1 MRWAQVKAKSS
12 VGGWHNRCVTPGHG
26 HAAGALAA
34 PATRVEPRLSRR
46 RLGVQATADRS
57 DAPPDE
63 RQPHPCRA
71 RARPPAHLPPPPDS
85 RARSRRAA
93 APRATAAPRLAR
105 SARPEPAA
113 IRAPAPPAHNGG
125 IGRGA
130 KPPLRVTLTGRDPAG
145 QAGTPMLDVWVAGA
159 GMTRIGRRSESLP
172 DLMAEAAHA
181 ALRGAGL
188 ERPDA
193 IVVAAMNPEE
203 FGGHRN
209 FASYVATHMG
219 FAETPAIRIE
229 TATSSGAAAFYAG
242 FAQIAAGLRRAVL
255 VVGGEKM
262 THLETPRVS
271 ELIGRSIDPY
281 ERSYGATMPALAGL
295 VARALMAR
303 RGVAPRELAQVAVK
317 NHANA
322 LRNPYAHFRRAV
334 TIEEVLDS
342 RMVADPLRLLHC
354 CPISDG
360 AAAVVLT
367 AARAAVRV
375 AGIGQ
380 GTDTLAIRHRDVLTS
395 FRATRAAA
403 LAAFAMAGFGPERVD
418 VAELHDAFTPFEL
431 ISLED
436 LGLVPAGKAGR
447 GTLDGATGLDG
458 RLPVN
463 PSGGLKARGHPL
475 AATGLAQIVE
485 CVWQLTGRA
494 EGRQVRARIALAQSI
509 GGLATNN
516 WVTLLE
522 AA

>member
-1 MRWAQVKAKSS
+1 
-12 VGGWHNRCVTPGHG
+12 
-26 HAAGALAA
+26 
-34 PATRVEPRLSRR
+34 
-46 RLGVQATADRS
+46 
-57 DAPPDE
+57 
-63 RQPHPCRA
+63 
-71 RARPPAHLPPPPDS
+71 
-85 RARSRRAA
+85 
-93 APRATAAPRLAR
+93 
-105 SARPEPAA
+105 
-113 IRAPAPPAHNGG
+113 
-125 IGRGA
+125 
-130 KPPLRVTLTGRDPAG
+130 
-145 QAGTPMLDVWVAGA
+145 
-159 GMTRIGRRSESLP
+159 
-172 DLMAEAAHA
+172 MAEAADA
-181 ALRGAGL
+181 AVRGAGL

-203 FGGHRN
+203 FVGDGN

-303 RGVAPRELAQVAVK
+303 RGVAPRELV
-317 NHANA
+317 
-322 LRNPYAHFRRAV
+322 
-334 TIEEVLDS
+334 
-342 RMVADPLRLLHC
+342 
-354 CPISDG
+354 
-360 AAAVVLT
+360 
-367 AARAAVRV
+367 
-375 AGIGQ
+375 
-380 GTDTLAIRHRDVLTS
+380 
-395 FRATRAAA
+395 
-403 LAAFAMAGFGPERVD
+403 
-418 VAELHDAFTPFEL
+418 
-431 ISLED
+431 SLED

-447 GTLDGATGLDG
+447 ATLDGETALDG

-494 EGRQVRARIALAQSI
+494 EGWQVGARIALAQSI